1 MKKKTN
7 LKSIILKNKNL
18 GFDELALM
26 SGNTK
31 DEVIREWNKLGLGWK
46 LMPRTL
52 VSFQRIAHNKY
63 KLLNDVVVFI
73 APSLPIVASKGSIT
87 DFASV
92 PRFFHFFMDK
102 DDNTIAI
109 PAIAHDALYASEFM
123 DRKVADTILLSLM
136 KNAGAPFLT
145 RHLVYWAV
153 RIGGMFVW
161 FGHDKKQ
168 VAQNSKKLLLA
179 IEAYDKR
186 SHFRYNAKNI

>member
-1 MKKKTN
+1 MKKKIN
-7 LKSIILKNKNL
+7 LKAIILKNKNL

-26 SGNTK
+26 TGYTK
-31 DEVIREWNKLGLGWK
+31 DEVKKEWNRLGLGWK

-52 VSFQRIAHNKY
+52 ISFQRLSHNKY

-73 APSLPIVASKGSIT
+73 APSLPIVASRGCIT

-123 DRKVADTILLSLM
+123 DRKVADTILLALM
-136 KNAGAPFLT
+136 KTAGAPFIT

-161 FGHDKKQ
+161 MKHDKKQ
-168 VAQNSKKLLLA
+168 VAESSRKLLEA
-179 IEAYDKR
+179 IETYDRK
-186 SHFRYNAKNI
+186 SHFRYNAKRI